1 MSGSPGGG
9 GSERLVVAAFAG
21 NALFAGGGA
30 VGVRLSNRELDP
42 LWGASVRFGLAAIL
56 MLLLMAGLRLRVPR
70 GRALTGA
77 LLYGALNFGAAFA
90 LFYYALVELQAGFG
104 QILLALMPLATL
116 LLAVAQRQER
126 LHASAFAGIV
136 LAVVG
141 VAVMS
146 RAPLRESIPP
156 LSLLAALGSVLC
168 FAQAAVI
175 VRRFPDVHPVAMNAV
190 GMTTGATLLVAGA
203 VLAGD
208 PIVLPESAATWAGIA
223 YVVVVGSVVVFL
235 LYLYVLRHWVAS
247 RTAYV
252 FVLVPFVTVALSAWI
267 DDEPVG
273 AGLVFGGALVLA
285 GVYVGA
291 LRPGAWPPN
300 RGSPRFYASEGPL
313 RAAS

>member
-21 NALFAGGGA
+21 NALFAGANA

-56 MLLLMAGLRLRVPR
+56 MLLLMAALRLRVPR

-77 LLYGALNFGAAFA
+77 LLYGALNFGAAYA

-168 FAQAAVI
+168 FAQVAVI

-291 LRPGAWPPN
+291 LRPGRVAAEQREP
-300 RGSPRFYASEGPL
+300 ALL
-313 RAAS
+313 RE